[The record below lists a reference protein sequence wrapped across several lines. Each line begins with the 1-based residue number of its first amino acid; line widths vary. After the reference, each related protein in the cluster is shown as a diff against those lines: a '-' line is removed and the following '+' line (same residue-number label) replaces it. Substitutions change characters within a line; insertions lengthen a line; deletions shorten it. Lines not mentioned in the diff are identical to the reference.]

1 MSSLQVPPRFVP
13 TLTEMVHAAPLPGAG
28 VVKANEASAACSRP
42 ESAMVQAVL
51 QRLELILER
60 RVQEA
65 VAQLVLDH
73 TQSFAT
79 RLREEIP
86 QVVRQCMLRAIKE
99 ESAQAQLPHD
109 STQTVFLD

>member
-1 MSSLQVPPRFVP
+1 MSSRPPDSQSVRHAVDIVKPGGDQGNLQN
-13 TLTEMVHAAPLPGAG
+13 AG
-28 VVKANEASAACSRP
+28 VVKANEASATCFRP
-42 ESAMVQAVL
+42 HDAMVQAVL

-109 STQTVFLD
+109 PA

>member
-65 VAQLVLDH
+65 VAQIVLDH
-73 TQSFAT
+73 TQTFAAH
-79 RLREEIP
+79 LREEIVP
-86 QVVRQCMLRAIKE
+86 VVRQCVLQAIQE
-99 ESAQAQLPHD
+99 ESAPQQRP
-109 STQTVFLD
+109 LDPK

>member
-1 MSSLQVPPRFVP
+1 MSSLPVPPRFVP
-13 TLTEMVHAAPLPGAG
+13 TLTEVVHAASLSAAG
-28 VVKANEASAACSRP
+28 VVEDNEASVACSRP
-42 ESAMVQAVL
+42 EDVMVQAVL

-73 TQSFAT
+73 TRTFEVC
-79 RLREEIP
+79 LREEIA
-86 QVVRQCMLRAIKE
+86 QVVRQCVLRAIKE

-109 STQTVFLD
+109 PA